1 MSKSSWM
8 MGPTRSRDM
17 PSCSA
22 IVLTEIKPSS
32 KNSSLILSIISGVG
46 TVLGSP
52 GRDATQVEKS
62 PRLDWVTNFLT
73 VAYDG
78 VCSPNVSFRVV
89 WISFGALP
97 FRKTKFL
104 IAYVSMLLKSRA
116 SPDMLPFSLC
126 NKKDLQFGTLTDP
139 SFRHYRFR
147 PTTSGSRLG

>member
-1 MSKSSWM
+1 MDL
-8 MGPTRSRDM
+8 TRSREM

-78 VCSPNVSFRVV
+78 VCSPNVSDRM
-89 WISFGALP
+89 A
-97 FRKTKFL
+97 
-104 IAYVSMLLKSRA
+104 
-116 SPDMLPFSLC
+116 
-126 NKKDLQFGTLTDP
+126 
-139 SFRHYRFR
+139 
-147 PTTSGSRLG
+147 